1 MRGDWLLVSCCLAY
15 RQRQTDFYADESAR
29 CDHNL
34 SQQQA
39 MQAPSTLHND
49 NVFAFLCQNGHTTQ
63 SRAVFLTSIGS
74 LCEQFT
80 PSNDPN
86 FSVSQSLQ
94 LDKRFQCIDL
104 QIPGKSKVYAL
115 LPQDPTQ
122 TMPFTGDGHELV
134 EGFRAK
140 QVQAVPE
147 LNSVS
152 EGSRTLLTAVC
163 SGANFECSSAQQLV
177 RALGMRR
184 CFDDALRLLH
194 QLQWKGLREARNWLA
209 CSSTIT
215 QPCVDAWQECLQ
227 LQCCK
232 GALLQGAGRYEQA
245 EEAFSCAASFQ
256 FQPLDLSRF
265 AEGTRLTVANIATAA
280 AHVAAAVSGTGIARN
295 LMKQLQQQ
303 YPLPLA
309 QHCYALSL
317 LLKAAALSLPL
328 RHVSQPPRPFPQRE
342 LDNLKQLWQRL
353 DSNAHERTLPAQKH
367 RLLCFA
373 SCAASVAVQLSIAD
387 SHSGIGSRCSQVLA
401 ARVLWRCFS
410 VRGAHAI
417 LSTCVP
423 PPQFDCA

>member
-1 MRGDWLLVSCCLAY
+1 
-15 RQRQTDFYADESAR
+15 
-29 CDHNL
+29 
-34 SQQQA
+34 
-39 MQAPSTLHND
+39 MQAHFTLHND

-63 SRAVFLTSIGS
+63 SSAVFLTSIES
-74 LCEQFT
+74 LCEQFR

-86 FSVSQSLQ
+86 FSVSQSLH

-104 QIPGKSKVYAL
+104 QIPGKSKVHAIFL
-115 LPQDPTQ
+115 QDPTQ

-134 EGFRAK
+134 ECSRAK

-152 EGSRTLLTAVC
+152 EGSRTLLTAAC
-163 SGANFECSSAQQLV
+163 SGPTFECSSAQQLV

-194 QLQWKGLREARNWLA
+194 QLQWKGLREARNWWA
-209 CSSTIT
+209 HSPTIT
-215 QPCVDAWQECLQ
+215 QPCVAAWQECMR

-245 EEAFSCAASFQ
+245 DEAFSCAASFQ

-265 AEGTRLTVANIATAA
+265 AEGTRLTVANIAAAA
-280 AHVAAAVSGTGIARN
+280 AHVAAAVSGTVIAHN

-303 YPLPLA
+303 YPLPFA

-317 LLKAAALSLPL
+317 LLSAAARCLPL
-328 RHVSQPPRPFPQRE
+328 RHFSQPPFPQRE

-353 DSNAHERTLPAQKH
+353 DSNAHERTLPAQKR

-373 SCAASVAVQLSIAD
+373 SCAAAVAVQLSIAG
-387 SHSGIGSRCSQVLA
+387 SCSGIGSRCSQVLA
-401 ARVLWRCFS
+401 ARVQRRCFS
-410 VRGAHAI
+410 ARGAHAM
-417 LSTCVP
+417 LSTCAA